1 MSSIIK
7 YSGEDV
13 RAALFWIMW
22 GIPHNN
28 KLVEQYRLDESLS
41 YSSILQFFNFLEI
54 MEKISDYY
62 SVRRLLTEN
71 IEVNFSDW
79 LKAIN
84 MLTGSRLK
92 YEVNTILIPKINT
105 VFDAVQSS
113 PLSSLPCE
121 FGRISVFENI
131 FNENFSIKN
140 YAFELTVNKIFL
152 FLFVFPI

>member
-22 GIPHNN
+22 GIPHYN
-28 KLVEQYRLDESLS
+28 KLVEQYWLDESLS

-79 LKAIN
+79 LKAIK

-105 VFDAVQSS
+105 VFDAVQS
-113 PLSSLPCE
+113 PP
-121 FGRISVFENI
+121 
-131 FNENFSIKN
+131 
-140 YAFELTVNKIFL
+140 
-152 FLFVFPI
+152 FV